1 MNDWS
6 KIAMK
11 LHRESQGKLS
21 VVSRV
26 PLESRDD
33 LSAAYTPGVAEV
45 SLQCAEHPE
54 LAYDLTMKGRS
65 VAIVSDGTAVLGLG
79 DIGPYGALPVMEG
92 KAILLKRFADIDA
105 IPLCIDTKDPK
116 AIIAF
121 CKAIEPTFG
130 AIMLEDIAAPACV
143 EIERTLEKELGIPV
157 FHDDQHGTAIVVGA
171 AIVNCARLMKRPLD
185 AYCVVVS
192 GTGAAG
198 SSVCRTIRALGVK
211 SLYAFNKQ
219 GVVTKKKHAEYD
231 FVVREL
237 LDEGIVDS
245 FEGDD
250 SLESMMDGI
259 DIFIGVSAPNLLAP
273 EAVKR
278 MAKQPIIFA
287 MANPTP
293 EIDPLAAKE
302 AGAYI
307 VGTGRSDQSNQI
319 NNVLAFPGL
328 MKGTLQ
334 ARAKKMTPE
343 MKLAASKA
351 LAELIADEELS
362 VDYIVPGAFDPGV
375 ADAVAEA
382 VRTAGMLSIQR

>member
-1 MNDWS
+1 MKDWS
-6 KIAMK
+6 KIAVA
-11 LHRESQGKLS
+11 LHKKTQGKLEIR
-21 VVSRV
+21 SRV
-26 PLESRDD
+26 PLETRDD

-45 SLQCAEHPE
+45 SLQCAKDP
-54 LAYDLTMKGRS
+54 LLSYDLTMKGRS

-79 DIGPYGALPVMEG
+79 NIGPYGALPVMEG
-92 KAILLKRFADIDA
+92 KAILLKRFADVDA
-105 IPLCIDTKDPK
+105 IPLCINTKDPK
-116 AIIAF
+116 AIVAF

-143 EIERTLEKELGIPV
+143 EIERTLEKELGVPV

-185 AYCVVVS
+185 SFRVVVS

-211 SLYAFNKQ
+211 SLFAYNKQ
-219 GVVTKKKHAEYD
+219 GVVTMKKHAEYD

-245 FEGDD
+245 FEGVD
-250 SLESMMDGI
+250 SLEAMMDGI
-259 DIFIGVSAPNLLAP
+259 DIFVGVSAPNILKQ

-278 MAKQPIIFA
+278 MAKQPIVFA

-307 VGTGRSDQSNQI
+307 VGTGRSDHPNQI

-328 MKGTLQ
+328 MKGALQ

-362 VDYIVPGAFDPGV
+362 VDYIVPGAFDPRV
-375 ADAVAEA
+375 ADAVAKA
-382 VRTAGMLSIQR
+382 ASTAALL